1 MVELIY
7 NTIGVGYTTSKLK
20 ESKLRETGIAK
31 DYWPNTYAEHADLA
45 QKQALVCFTWTLLLL
60 CPSFA
65 SVTKNKAVLI
75 YA

>member
-31 DYWPNTYAEHADLA
+31 DYWPNTYAEHQNA
-45 QKQALVCFTWTLLLL
+45 QTANDAKKKQTLR
-60 CPSFA
+60 
-65 SVTKNKAVLI
+65 V
-75 YA
+75 